1 MLKGKK
7 KESQPRSLYAAK
19 VFHRNEGEMKMLAVV
34 GKIRAFDAS
43 KLTLKEWIKEI
54 FK

>member
-1 MLKGKK
+1 
-7 KESQPRSLYAAK
+7 
-19 VFHRNEGEMKMLAVV
+19 MLAVV

-54 FK
+54 FKQKGNKKKKTWSIKKDERNQ